1 MSNLTQRIITGLIYG
16 ITSIACLSL
25 SPVSFVVFFLV
36 AMVIGL
42 NEFYNLAEKL
52 DYKPNRVLATISSV
66 LIFVSFLSICLFPYY
81 SKTLAACS
89 IFSILAIFVSALF
102 QKENKSFNS
111 TASTFLAISYVA
123 LPFSLTSLIA
133 FQNGIFECEII
144 LSSFILVWLSDTG
157 GYFIGVKFG
166 KRKLME
172 RISPKKSWE
181 GAVGSLLFSIIGA
194 IIISEYFTIFNTYEW
209 IILSII
215 ICVSSILGD
224 LIESM
229 FKRNAGIK
237 DTGNILPGHGGVLD
251 RFDSII
257 FALPMIYIF
266 QLIIL

>member
-1 MSNLTQRIITGLIYG
+1 
-16 ITSIACLSL
+16 
-25 SPVSFVVFFLV
+25 
-36 AMVIGL
+36 
-42 NEFYNLAEKL
+42 
-52 DYKPNRVLATISSV
+52 
-66 LIFVSFLSICLFPYY
+66 
-81 SKTLAACS
+81 
-89 IFSILAIFVSALF
+89 
-102 QKENKSFNS
+102 
-111 TASTFLAISYVA
+111 
-123 LPFSLTSLIA
+123 
-133 FQNGIFECEII
+133 
-144 LSSFILVWLSDTG
+144 
-157 GYFIGVKFG
+157 
-166 KRKLME
+166 ME

-257 FALPMIYIF
+257 FVLPMIYIF